1 MPLPSA
7 DRLFLSALCVVALTA
22 AAHLLA
28 APDPAP
34 GGAALGGEV
43 RDVDSELIRQRIRS
57 GQLSDHEAEHYRVLD
72 GGPEP
77 ERGPVRR

>member
-1 MPLPSA
+1 MPPPSA
-7 DRLFLSALCVVALTA
+7 DRLFLTALGVVALTV

-28 APDPAP
+28 VPDLAP

-43 RDVDSELIRQRIRS
+43 RDVDPELIRKRIRA

-72 GGPEP
+72 GGNR
-77 ERGPVRR
+77 RGAE